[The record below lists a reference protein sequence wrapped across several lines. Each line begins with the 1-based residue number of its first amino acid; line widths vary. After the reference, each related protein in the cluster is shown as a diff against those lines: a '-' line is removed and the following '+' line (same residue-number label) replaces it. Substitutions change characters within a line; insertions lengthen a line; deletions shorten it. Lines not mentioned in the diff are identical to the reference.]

1 MRSETRI
8 KALDIT
14 AQIEAFFQSGGAVEQ
29 CPPGNCVRDNDGMT
43 PRQIDQRTYAVMI
56 DKELAK

>member
-8 KALDIT
+8 KALDIA
-14 AQIEAFFQSGGAVEQ
+14 AQIEAFFANGGEVKQ
-29 CPPGNCVRDNDGMT
+29 YPPGTAIRDNDGMT

-56 DKELAK
+56 DKERAK

>member
-14 AQIEAFFQSGGAVEQ
+14 EQIEAFFANGGE
-29 CPPGNCVRDNDGMT
+29 
-43 PRQIDQRTYAVMI
+43 DQLVAM
-56 DKELAK
+56 LGAKGGEALV